1 MGVEKRQRGNR
12 DDGDNKRK
20 RPGLILFS
28 QNATF
33 LLEAKT
39 HMSTDPPCLQPS
51 SQRLYSLF
59 IHMIYTVFV
68 SALTSVS
75 CS

>member
-1 MGVEKRQRGNR
+1 MGVENRQRGNR

-28 QNATF
+28 QNATL

-39 HMSTDPPCLQPS
+39 HMSTEPSCLQPS
-51 SQRLYSLF
+51 SQPLFF
-59 IHMIYTVFV
+59 IHSHDSYC
-68 SALTSVS
+68 L
-75 CS
+75 